1 MIERKVVLC
10 GVCIF
15 AVLGM
20 TAACGKKEETKQVV
34 AVTTSTNQ
42 PAPTTSAAVVTEN
55 PASKVSDSERLS
67 IEFINVFLNGT
78 NKEEMEK
85 FLKDKIHADSQPLYQ
100 LVVSMGAAEPE
111 KNVYRDPVVVES
123 TKIDDQGKQVDLL
136 LITGKDDAGKQ
147 KEIITMIKD
156 GKFMIALTPNSTA
169 ENDKKA
175 YSELREKFKTKKT
188 P

>member
-1 MIERKVVLC
+1 MIKRKVLL
-10 GVCIF
+10 GVCLF

-20 TAACGKKEETKQVV
+20 TACANGKEEVKQV
-34 AVTTSTNQ
+34 AVTTATTQ
-42 PAPTTSAAVVTEN
+42 PSPTVAATEKPTPKVVN
-55 PASKVSDSERLS
+55 DSEKLS

-85 FLKDKIHADSQPLYQ
+85 FLKDKIHTDSQPLYQ
-100 LVVSMGAAEPE
+100 LVVSMGSAEPE
-111 KNVYRDPVVVES
+111 KNIYRDPVVVES

-136 LITGKDDAGKQ
+136 LITGKDDAGNN
-147 KEIITMIKD
+147 KEIITMIND
-156 GKFMIALTPNSTA
+156 GKFMIALTANSTA